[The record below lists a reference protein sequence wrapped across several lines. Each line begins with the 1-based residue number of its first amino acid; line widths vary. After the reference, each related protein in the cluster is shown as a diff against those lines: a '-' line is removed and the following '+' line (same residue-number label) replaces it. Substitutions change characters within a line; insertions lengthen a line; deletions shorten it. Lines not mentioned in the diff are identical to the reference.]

1 MGFKEQIKKFYLEHA
16 PGATVEENLLKAPCP
31 FCSSGETEKPAMM
44 VVCLNPE
51 SYFFGYFRCLNRCL
65 PGGFPPYFARIMGLE
80 PQKYQVMIRIKSLI
94 YKTSFTLQKISML
107 RLRNSHP

>member
-1 MGFKEQIKKFYLEHA
+1 MGFKEQIKKFYLEHT

-51 SYFFGYFRCLNRCL
+51 SY
-65 PGGFPPYFARIMGLE
+65 
-80 PQKYQVMIRIKSLI
+80 
-94 YKTSFTLQKISML
+94 SFL
-107 RLRNSHP
+107 R

>member
-1 MGFKEQIKKFYLEHA
+1 MGFKEQIKKFYLEHT

-51 SYFFGYFRCLNRCL
+51 SYFFGSRPLAPFVH
-65 PGGFPPYFARIMGLE
+65 PGKLKS
-80 PQKYQVMIRIKSLI
+80 PQ
-94 YKTSFTLQKISML
+94 
-107 RLRNSHP
+107 